1 MSKRGQLENLISL
14 VEKGTT
20 SDPEQSSAKA
30 KEKVK
35 ETRKQRRMTS
45 SKRDLDQID

>member
-14 VEKGTT
+14 VEGTE
-20 SDPEQSSAKA
+20 SEKSSNAK
-30 KEKVK
+30 KRVT

>member
-20 SDPEQSSAKA
+20 SDPEQSSNA